1 MTTRPTRLFT
11 LRLWQEALAEGQT
24 EWRGTLQSLPDG
36 EACYFRGWPGLI
48 GQLEALLT
56 SQTMTGAGREA
67 DAGDETRPG

>member
-24 EWRGTLQSLPDG
+24 EWRGKLQSLPDG

-48 GQLEALLT
+48 ERLEALLKP
-56 SQTMTGAGREA
+56 
-67 DAGDETRPG
+67 ETLTL